1 MPLVAL
7 FLALAPTALASSKW
21 YVDGVNGNDKNN
33 CKSQFL

>member
-7 FLALAPTALASSKW
+7 FLALAPTALASSKG
-21 YVDGVNGNDKNN
+21 YVDGVNANDKNN